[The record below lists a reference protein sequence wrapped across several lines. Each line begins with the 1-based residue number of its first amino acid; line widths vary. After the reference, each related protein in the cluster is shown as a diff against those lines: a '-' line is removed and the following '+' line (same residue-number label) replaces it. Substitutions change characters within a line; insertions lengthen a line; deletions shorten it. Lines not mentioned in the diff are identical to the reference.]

1 MNQESTTRDS
11 SFTAAGLPL
20 DHACFGAASVADDA
34 GPARRVDCRPAQH
47 HLAASSLLRTPE
59 STLKGVASKLSP
71 PALIAFSAAPSLTVG
86 INDSDLMDEDDEIID
101 YFASATTSPFSCPAP
116 AAAASAKPS
125 SSSWD
130 VCDRI
135 VPTLPSFYPVEQS
148 AAFVPEASAPD
159 LADRIVAV
167 LKARSI
173 DATFDAKNAKAD
185 CITKS
190 NVEFRIRLYRGR
202 GEYSHGIIV
211 ECQRRHGFDISY
223 AQDVY
228 AILDAAEDKKQ

>member
-1 MNQESTTRDS
+1 MNSPQESSTMKS

-20 DHACFGAASVADDA
+20 DHVRFGAASITDDA
-34 GPARRVDCRPAQH
+34 GPARRVDCCPAQL
-47 HLAASSLLRTPE
+47 HLAAPSLLRTPMLNN
-59 STLKGVASKLSP
+59 LKGASPKLSP
-71 PALIAFSAAPSLTVG
+71 PSLSSFASAPSLTVG
-86 INDSDLMDEDDEIID
+86 INDSDLMDDDDEIID
-101 YFASATTSPFSCPAP
+101 YFSSSSASPFSFP

-130 VCDRI
+130 VCDRN
-135 VPTLPSFYPVEQS
+135 VPTLPSFYPLEKT
-148 AAFVPEASAPD
+148 AAFVPQASAPIV
-159 LADRIVAV
+159 ASRIVTA

-173 DATFDAKNAKAD
+173 DATFDAQNAKVD

-190 NVEFRIRLYRGR
+190 NVEFRVRLYRGR

-228 AILDAAEDKKQ
+228 TILDAA